1 MPLTTPNSTPV
12 RIALLAYPGCMGT
25 QLFGMAELLRLALDL
40 AHARHPGALPSLRID
55 IVGLRGPSVAIAGGT
70 VVNTAKPRGRYDAL
84 IVPGMEI
91 THGVNWVTTLAAL
104 QTEVAW
110 VRKTFTAGTP
120 VASVCVGAFVLG
132 EAGLLQGRR
141 ATTSWLF
148 GRALGERYGGCQV
161 DASAVLLEDAGVITT
176 GAISSAFD
184 LAVHLIKQL
193 LGAEIATAVARVAL
207 LPAQRPSQTPF
218 VDTALLP
225 QRLPSFSRQVQ
236 QWLEERL
243 AQPFVLSAVAAAFC
257 VSTSTLLR
265 RVKAETGQSP
275 LALLQTARIDQAKQ
289 LLLTTAWGQARITEA
304 VGYTDLASFSRLFTR
319 LVGESPAQYRRRHA
333 AFG

>member
-1 MPLTTPNSTPV
+1 
-12 RIALLAYPGCMGT
+12 MGT
-25 QLFGMAELLRLALDL
+25 QLFGLAEMLRLALDL
-40 AHARHPGALPSLRID
+40 ALARHPTHKPRLSVS
-55 IVGLRGPSVAIAGGT
+55 IVGLRGRHVAIAGGT
-70 VVNTAKPRGRYDAL
+70 VVSTTPPRGRYDAV
-84 IVPGMEI
+84 IVPGMES
-91 THGVNWVTTLAAL
+91 THGVNWTTTLAAL
-104 QTEVAW
+104 HTEVAW

-148 GRALGERYGGCQV
+148 GRALGERYDGCQV

-193 LGAEIATAVARVAL
+193 LGADIATAVARIAL

-243 AQPFVLSAVAAAFC
+243 VQAFVLHEVAAAFF

-275 LALLQTARIDQAKQ
+275 LSLLQAARIEKAKQ
-289 LLLTTAWGQARITEA
+289 LLLGTTWGLARITEA
-304 VGYTDLASFSRLFTR
+304 VGYTDLASFTRLFSR